1 MSKEKQEEGKK
12 EGSEKKIGAA
22 ATGGTISKGG
32 ATLVGEK
39 GPEVVSLP
47 QGSVVA
53 SASSTKQIGSALSAA
68 GNEKSTGETPE
79 LAVLKSIDTKIGIMI
94 EKQSAAGLDKLSS
107 IIGNTVGNTTSPA
120 KSVSSTIG
128 GAMSGIAS
136 VLGISSSPQMSSGPG
151 VVQSRATTPAGPES
165 VEKVKSL
172 AAQKEMEAG
181 TSTKSASTS
190 RGDSNAAVV
199 EKLDKLIAVLSS
211 ITSQPTI
218 IKIGE
223 KTVEEIQST
232 IDLRKSYNVA
242 IDNTY
247 GRRI

>member
-1 MSKEKQEEGKK
+1 
-12 EGSEKKIGAA
+12 
-22 ATGGTISKGG
+22 
-32 ATLVGEK
+32 
-39 GPEVVSLP
+39 
-47 QGSVVA
+47 
-53 SASSTKQIGSALSAA
+53 
-68 GNEKSTGETPE
+68 
-79 LAVLKSIDTKIGIMI
+79 
-94 EKQSAAGLDKLSS
+94 
-107 IIGNTVGNTTSPA
+107 
-120 KSVSSTIG
+120 
-128 GAMSGIAS
+128 
-136 VLGISSSPQMSSGPG
+136 MSSGPG